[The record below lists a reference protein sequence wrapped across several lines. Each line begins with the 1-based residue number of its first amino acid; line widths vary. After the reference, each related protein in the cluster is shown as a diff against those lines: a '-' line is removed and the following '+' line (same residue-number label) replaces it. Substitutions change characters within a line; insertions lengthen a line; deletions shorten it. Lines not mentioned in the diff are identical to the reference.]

1 MSYDSR
7 KEKGSSVYFYPY
19 SHNNDFININQ
30 KEIESLGFNIT
41 PIRQLFSFGAW
52 RARKNSVLI
61 LNWVEDQMYRSG
73 ISLFHALTLFV
84 WFFIIALLGK
94 VMTNNIIWVRHNY
107 VPHNAKGNLYL
118 HALMCKILNMLS
130 TRQICLETYYGQQTI
145 PHPLY
150 LSDEQIQFKLA
161 EIEFDVHT
169 RPRFAF
175 VGAIKS
181 YKGIHKAL
189 ASWPKCQPMLIAG
202 ACDDIAYAQRLE
214 AIIEERGLEVECRY
228 GYLSDHALEGIL
240 KSYDFIVLAHED
252 NRMISSGT
260 FYHAI
265 TFGCNLLC
273 LPSKFT
279 LTKAAEHDFVHVLTP
294 SEFTPDNIERLPLIS
309 RKQVMQEALRHY
321 SREKIRNV
329 WRTILS

>member
-1 MSYDSR
+1 MLSGKAWLQR
-7 KEKGSSVYFYPY
+7 KENTV
-19 SHNNDFININQ
+19 
-30 KEIESLGFNIT
+30 
-41 PIRQLFSFGAW
+41 
-52 RARKNSVLI
+52 V

-73 ISLFHALTLFV
+73 INKFHAVLLFAWFVGITLLAKLMSSNIV
-84 WFFIIALLGK
+84 WL
-94 VMTNNIIWVRHNY
+94 RHNY
-107 VPHNAKGNLYL
+107 RPHNVTKTMFM
-118 HALMCKILNMLS
+118 HTLMCKWLMFIS
-130 TRQICLETYYGQQTI
+130 TKQACLESYYGELTL

-150 LSDEQIQFKLA
+150 LTDEQINLHICESA
-161 EIEFDVHT
+161 LPAHL
-169 RPRFAF
+169 PRKFAF
-175 VGAIKS
+175 VGAIKA
-181 YKGIHKAL
+181 YKGIHKVL
-189 ASWPKCQPMLIAG
+189 SSWPTNQPMLIAG

-279 LTKAAEHDFVHVLTP
+279 LAKAAEHDFVHVLTP
-294 SEFTPDNIERLPLIS
+294 SEFTPDNIERLPLIP
-309 RKQVMQEALRHY
+309 RKQVMQEALLHY
-321 SREKIRNV
+321 SREKIRNA
-329 WRTILS
+329 WRALLL